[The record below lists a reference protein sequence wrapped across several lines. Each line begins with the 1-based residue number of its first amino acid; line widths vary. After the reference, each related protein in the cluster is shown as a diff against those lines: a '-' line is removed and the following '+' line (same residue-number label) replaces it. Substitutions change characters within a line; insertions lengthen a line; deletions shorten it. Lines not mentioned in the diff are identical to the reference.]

1 MQVRVLTEH
10 DADEFV
16 RLRLEALTQE
26 PLAFGRTPDEAL
38 PWPRDSVASRLRPAP
53 QGHFAVGAFEGTR
66 MAGQAAFVRHEGRKE
81 RHKGFIW
88 GVYVSPAWRGRGVA
102 RSMLTTLVTR
112 ARSYP
117 DLEQISLSVA
127 VPQEPARR
135 LYRAL
140 GFEVYGRERNALK
153 VGATYVDEEHMVLWL
168 R

>member
-1 MQVRVLTEH
+1 MDLRILTER

-16 RLRLEALTQE
+16 RVRLEALTRE
-26 PLAFGRTPDEAL
+26 PLAFGRTPEEAL
-38 PWPRDSVASRLRPAP
+38 PWPLDSVASRLRAVPE
-53 QGHFAVGAFEGTR
+53 GHFAVGAFDGGR
-66 MAGQAAFVRHEGRKE
+66 MTGQAGFVRHEGRKE

-88 GVYVSPAWRGRGVA
+88 GVYVSPAARGCGVA
-102 RSMLTTLVTR
+102 TAMLTMIVER

-140 GFEVYGRERNALK
+140 GFEVYGHERHALK